1 MPTKTEQADLLMA
14 VHGRFGES
22 PCIVLAASTP
32 ADSFEVAFEACRL
45 ALKHMTPVILL
56 SDGFIANG
64 AEPWRLPRVEDLPDI
79 SVSFR
84 RDPEGFEPYARDP
97 ETLAR
102 AWAVPGTPG
111 LEHRI
116 GGLEKREVTG
126 DVSYDP
132 QNHERMVRLRAEKV
146 ERVAL
151 DVPLAEPTGDPAGS
165 LLVIG
170 WGSTYGAITSAVERA
185 RAEGLR
191 VSQLHLRHLNP
202 LPRNLGEVL
211 ARFDR
216 VLVPEINLGH
226 LALLLQGRF
235 LKPVIR
241 YNKMQGTP
249 FAAADVLDKIREVLE
264 VGRG

>member
-1 MPTKTEQADLLMA
+1 
-14 VHGRFGES
+14 
-22 PCIVLAASTP
+22 
-32 ADSFEVAFEACRL
+32 
-45 ALKHMTPVILL
+45 
-56 SDGFIANG
+56 
-64 AEPWRLPRVEDLPDI
+64 
-79 SVSFR
+79 
-84 RDPEGFEPYARDP
+84 
-97 ETLAR
+97 
-102 AWAVPGTPG
+102 
-111 LEHRI
+111 
-116 GGLEKREVTG
+116 
-126 DVSYDP
+126 
-132 QNHERMVRLRAEKV
+132 MVRLRAEKV